1 MPATPMNKISPSEM
15 PKEIGVIR
23 DTLNQLTG
31 DASFVEVFAQ
41 APELLDFV
49 MKKFYG
55 EIFFAGRVAEKY
67 KQLARLRLSLSHGCR
82 TCNLQNIPGSQAA
95 GISAEKTTALQENDY
110 SVFGPDE
117 LAVLKYADQMLLTNH
132 EGRLD
137 KKLYDE
143 LSEHFDNAQI
153 CELGVVMAV
162 IGGMAKLSFV
172 MDLVEREDYCPF
184 G

>member
-1 MPATPMNKISPSEM
+1 MSPEIST
-15 PKEIGVIR
+15 IR
-23 DTLNQLTG
+23 DTLKELTG

-49 MKKFYG
+49 MQKFYG

-67 KQLARLRLSLSHGCR
+67 KQLVRLRLSLSHGCR
-82 TCNLQNIPGSQAA
+82 TCNLQNIPGSKAA
-95 GISAEKTTALQENDY
+95 GISAEKITALQEDNY
-110 SVFGPDE
+110 AALEADE
-117 LAVLKYADQMLLTNH
+117 LAVIKFADQMILTNH

-137 KKLYDE
+137 QALYED

-172 MDLVEREDYCPF
+172 MNLVEREDYCPF
-184 G
+184 